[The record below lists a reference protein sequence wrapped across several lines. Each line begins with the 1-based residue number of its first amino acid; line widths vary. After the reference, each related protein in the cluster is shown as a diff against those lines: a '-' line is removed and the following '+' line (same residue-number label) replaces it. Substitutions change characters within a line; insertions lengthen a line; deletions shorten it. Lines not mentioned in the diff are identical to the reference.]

1 MTRRSILLVEDNPD
15 DELLTLR
22 ALEKSRISNRV
33 EIARD
38 GAEALEVL
46 FDRAEEGRLPSLVLL
61 DLKLPKIDGLEVL
74 RRLRAD
80 SRTATVRVVIF
91 TTSREERD
99 IVSSYNLG
107 ANSFV
112 RKPLDFHDFA
122 EAVRQLGMYWLLLNE
137 PYPP

>member
-1 MTRRSILLVEDNPD
+1 VNPSVLIVDDEKAMGTLLVRSLQRAGFDAKAETNP
-15 DELLTLR
+15 EV
-22 ALEKSRISNRV
+22 ALEHLKERPF
-33 EIARD
+33 D
-38 GAEALEVL
+38 VL
-46 FDRAEEGRLPSLVLL
+46 IT
-61 DLKLPKIDGLEVL
+61 DLRMPKIDGLEVL